1 MAISQQVN
9 AHNVGRRFADEVRQ
23 DPAAQGV
30 WTRAVRDYIE
40 LWLLTEP
47 IDAETERRFYA
58 VGASIHHWF
67 PGAYVHF
74 HLVNHRLFDE
84 DTELVGDVIPSQ
96 AESIWLR
103 S

>member
-1 MAISQQVN
+1 MAISQHVTAQD
-9 AHNVGRRFADEVRQ
+9 VGRRFADEVRQ
-23 DPAAQGV
+23 DSVAQGV

-40 LWLLTEP
+40 VWLLTEP
-47 IDAETERRFYA
+47 IDAETERYFYA
-58 VGASIHHWF
+58 AGALLHHWF
-67 PGAYVHF
+67 PGAYIRF
-74 HLVNHRLFDE
+74 RLVNPRPFDE